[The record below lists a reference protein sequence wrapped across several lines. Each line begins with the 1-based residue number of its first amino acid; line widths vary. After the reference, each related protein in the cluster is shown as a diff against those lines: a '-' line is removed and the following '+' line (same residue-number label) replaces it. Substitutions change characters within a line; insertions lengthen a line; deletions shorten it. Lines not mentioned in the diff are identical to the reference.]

1 LTKQKRWGEIGG
13 RILLLRSHNRVEM
26 KMKVEEEKRK
36 DRTKL
41 FGWGWRKSNDISF
54 SNDDDT
60 NDKNKMDEGTK
71 RNNGENLET
80 KEDIINYVSTD
91 NNKGNIPVQQGK
103 EEVTENNPDD
113 DLDNEDN
120 ILTKD
125 ENADNISN
133 DNNNNDEN
141 AKEVDIKNSSSGDD
155 NNNDEEKNIALN
167 KTKEET
173 EATLNHAVTN
183 DNNIDSTE
191 KVSSLPPKQSSLS
204 SLTPPSSTNSGSLS
218 LPPSLRSTPNNSSIK
233 SSSSYLSSSLW
244 TIRWTLSK
252 IGSGLS
258 MLLTPLIT
266 PQPGRNNNNDS
277 NGNDN
282 DGSDKGGKGT
292 GVSIAAFTILMAFRA
307 ISDAQNMN
315 LMASSYTGTG
325 YKGISSSIMDDPI
338 SKNVYFPPL
347 KRRSQNRGGGGVIAS
362 AVQRVGPA
370 VVRIDT
376 ESPVD
381 NELDDDNDGNNEYNE
396 QPQSQKMVQQGQGSG
411 LIIDGSEGLILTNE
425 HLIRDASRVLVTL
438 TDGRKYMAEVK
449 GTDEIVDLAVLSLL
463 TSTSSDTAS
472 ATTSSTPEGTT
483 TTTNL
488 NPRFTPPLPEAPL
501 GNSDNLSVG
510 RLVVAVGSPGGLDNT
525 VTMGIVSGLG
535 RSASA
540 IGLPPGRRVDFIQ
553 TDAAINLGNSGGPL
567 VDVDGGVGSSV
578 DIGDSSSGGSGVVV
592 GISTCIRANMEGT
605 GFAIPIN
612 RAREVM
618 SILSRGER
626 VNHGYIGV
634 SMVPLSPE
642 LAKRNNA
649 DPEAY
654 EYARLPERLDGGV
667 VIANVYP
674 DSPAERAGLCK
685 MDVVI
690 ALGGRKVRGT
700 REMQASIDGA
710 RIGQSLEV
718 DILRNGKEMSL
729 NIHPEDLEVK
739 LREVRGEITNGKSAT
754 DRGLLEE
761 EIDNSKKGGEGNSIF
776 NKKIKVEEK
785 IDEELNTKEN
795 EFHGRIL
802 AE

>member
-1 LTKQKRWGEIGG
+1 MNNTNNVTILRTTTRNTMSFIQNYRIFLLFLFVLLSSHDTIQTTTKINTMTTMSTITFINNSIRLPSIIKKKQQQQLYLTKQKRWGEIGG

-80 KEDIINYVSTD
+80 KEDIINYVSAD

-103 EEVTENNPDD
+103 EEVTENNPDG

-133 DNNNNDEN
+133 DNNNNEEN
-141 AKEVDIKNSSSGDD
+141 TKDVDIKNSSSGDD

-173 EATLNHAVTN
+173 EATLNHAVTTG
-183 DNNIDSTE
+183 NNIDSTE

-233 SSSSYLSSSLW
+233 SSSSYLSSFLW

-258 MLLTPLIT
+258 ILLTPLIT

-282 DGSDKGGKGT
+282 GGSDKGGKGT

-347 KRRSQNRGGGGVIAS
+347 KRRSQNRGGGGAIAS

-381 NELDDDNDGNNEYNE
+381 NELDDDNDGSNEYNE

-472 ATTSSTPEGTT
+472 ATTSSTPEGTI

-710 RIGQSLEV
+710 RIGQV
-718 DILRNGKEMSL
+718 
-729 NIHPEDLEVK
+729 
-739 LREVRGEITNGKSAT
+739 
-754 DRGLLEE
+754 
-761 EIDNSKKGGEGNSIF
+761 SI
-776 NKKIKVEEK
+776 I
-785 IDEELNTKEN
+785 
-795 EFHGRIL
+795 EFII
-802 AE
+802 

>member
-1 LTKQKRWGEIGG
+1 MSTISFINNSIRLPSIIKKKQQQQLYLTKQKRWGEIGG
-13 RILLLRSHNRVEM
+13 RILLLRSYNRVEM
-26 KMKVEEEKRK
+26 KMEVEEEKRK

-80 KEDIINYVSTD
+80 KEDIINYVSAD

-103 EEVTENNPDD
+103 EEVTENNPDG

-173 EATLNHAVTN
+173 EAILNHVVTTG
-183 DNNIDSTE
+183 NNIDSTE

-233 SSSSYLSSSLW
+233 SSSSYLSSFLW

-258 MLLTPLIT
+258 ILLTPLIT

-282 DGSDKGGKGT
+282 GGSDKGGKGT

-381 NELDDDNDGNNEYNE
+381 NELDDDNDGSNEYNE

-438 TDGRKYMAEVK
+438 TDGRKYIAEVK

-472 ATTSSTPEGTT
+472 ATTSSTPEGTI

-710 RIGQSLEV
+710 RIGQV
-718 DILRNGKEMSL
+718 
-729 NIHPEDLEVK
+729 
-739 LREVRGEITNGKSAT
+739 
-754 DRGLLEE
+754 
-761 EIDNSKKGGEGNSIF
+761 SI
-776 NKKIKVEEK
+776 I
-785 IDEELNTKEN
+785 
-795 EFHGRIL
+795 EFII
-802 AE
+802 